1 MAIIFNVKK
10 LREVKEMKKKVLLS
24 GVIIVSIFTGCVQN
38 PLLPNHLNATGGEQ
52 KALIFKTNQ
61 ATFINEL
68 NSKTTKTGRN
78 SYIDEFILK
87 SDIQCR
93 KYLAT
98 PIVKSTPTNAKN
110 TLYMNIFDT
119 VSTVFGIK
127 YITDTAKVMLS
138 GEEQNRLDNQKA
150 YQNAFSPEIKRG
162 VEINRARYAKKLQN
176 KQSKSLKEY
185 SIKDVQQDILLYDK
199 QCNEEYGL
207 IEINRALKAM
217 QQNINQP
224 KVDNKPKINI
234 EAIKNKVTKVTKE
247 VKKKEEIKKE
257 KIIKKEEKK
266 INKENNATTTKL
278 PL

>member
-1 MAIIFNVKK
+1 MRKK
-10 LREVKEMKKKVLLS
+10 ILLS

-38 PLLPNHLNATGGEQ
+38 PLLPSYLNATRGEQ

-61 ATFINEL
+61 STFINEL
-68 NSKTTKTGRN
+68 NSKTTKSGRN

-87 SDIQCR
+87 SDIQCQ

-98 PIVKSTPTNAKN
+98 PIVKSTPTNAKK

-119 VSTVFGIK
+119 VSSVFGIK

-138 GEEQNRLDNQKA
+138 GEGQNRLENQQA
-150 YQNAFSPEIKRG
+150 YQDALSPEIQRG
-162 VEINRARYAKKLQN
+162 VEINRARYAKKLQR

-185 SIKDVQQDILLYDK
+185 PIKELQQEILLYDK

-217 QQNINQP
+217 QQNINQA
-224 KVDNKPKINI
+224 KVDNKPKINV

-247 VKKKEEIKKE
+247 VKKKEEI
-257 KIIKKEEKK
+257 IKKEENK
-266 INKENNATTTKL
+266 INKESNVTTTKL

>member
-1 MAIIFNVKK
+1 MAIIIFHIKK
-10 LREVKEMKKKVLLS
+10 LRGVKEMRKKVIFS
-24 GVIIVSIFTGCVQN
+24 GVIVISIFTGCVQN
-38 PLLPNHLNATGGEQ
+38 PLLPSHLNAVGGEQ

-68 NSKTTKTGRN
+68 NSKTTKNSRN
-78 SYIDEFILK
+78 SYINEFILK
-87 SDIQCR
+87 SDIQCQ
-93 KYLAT
+93 KYLTT

-138 GEEQNRLDNQKA
+138 GEEQSNLNNQQA
-150 YQNAFSPEIKRG
+150 YKNAFSPEIQRG
-162 VEINRARYAKKLQN
+162 VEINRVRYAKKLQG
-176 KQSKSLKEY
+176 KQAQSLKEY
-185 SIKDVQQDILLYDK
+185 SILQLQQEMLLYDK

-217 QQNINQP
+217 QQNINRP
-224 KVDNKPKINI
+224 PVDNKPKINI
-234 EAIKNKVTKVTKE
+234 EAIKNKVAKVTKE
-247 VKKKEEIKKE
+247 VKKKEAVIKKE
-257 KIIKKEEKK
+257 NNNPTKV
-266 INKENNATTTKL
+266 NKETNVTTTKL

>member
-1 MAIIFNVKK
+1 MRKKIIV
-10 LREVKEMKKKVLLS
+10 S
-24 GVIIVSIFTGCVQN
+24 GVIVVFIVTGCVQN
-38 PLLPNHLNATGGEQ
+38 PLLPSHLNNAGGEQ

-61 ATFINEL
+61 STFINEL
-68 NSKTTKTGRN
+68 NSKTTKNIRN
-78 SYIDEFILK
+78 SYMNEFILK
-87 SDIQCR
+87 SDIQCQ

-138 GEEQNRLDNQKA
+138 GEQQSSLDNQQA
-150 YQNAFSPEIKRG
+150 YKNAFSPEIQRG
-162 VEINRARYAKKLQN
+162 VEINRVRYAKKLQR
-176 KQSKSLKEY
+176 KQPKSLKEY
-185 SIKDVQQDILLYDK
+185 PIIELQQEMLIYDK

-217 QQNINQP
+217 QQNINRP
-224 KVDNKPKINI
+224 PVDNKPKINV
-234 EAIKNKVTKVTKE
+234 EAIKNKVAKVTKE
-247 VKKKEEIKKE
+247 VKKKEEV
-257 KIIKKEEKK
+257 
-266 INKENNATTTKL
+266 INKEETKSHKETNATTKKL